1 MLYCGSYVEEKRFLY
16 VIYNFHPQPQ
26 ELALPKLPE
35 KMKWFWKI
43 DTFQK
48 DSVLTE
54 AKAIA
59 EKEKMIKIPE
69 RTMVL
74 LIGEQECK
82 DGDVESG
89 RTF

>member
-1 MLYCGSYVEEKRFLY
+1 
-16 VIYNFHPQPQ
+16 
-26 ELALPKLPE
+26 
-35 KMKWFWKI
+35 
-43 DTFQK
+43 
-48 DSVLTE
+48 
-54 AKAIA
+54 
-59 EKEKMIKIPE
+59 MIKIPE